1 MDDFKQLS
9 DKLKALGGNPVKAL
23 GKGMDKVVG
32 MLQRSAKNHC
42 PAPTGQLRGSI
53 ETFRRDSSDE
63 VFGKVYTNNDHAA
76 FVEYG
81 TGQRGIYSPSPPKS
95 PEDISHRVDWAGMEA
110 KPYMYPALT
119 ENMDNIRDT
128 LANAL
133 KTAIKEAM
141 S

>member
-23 GKGMDKVVG
+23 GKGMDKVVS
-32 MLQRSAKNHC
+32 MIQRSAKSLC
-42 PAPTGQLRGSI
+42 PVDTGLLHESI
-53 ETFRRDSSDE
+53 VTSRQDTENE
-63 VFGKVYTNNDHAA
+63 VTGKVSTNVEYAVY
-76 FVEYG
+76 VEYG
-81 TGQRGIYSPSPPKS
+81 TGQQGAQSPSPPKS
-95 PEDISHRVDWAGMEA
+95 PEDVSYREDWAGMEA

-133 KTAIKEAM
+133 KTAVKEAM
-141 S
+141 G